1 MSFPTLYKMAKTNK
15 IQQWGVEVDG
25 DRYRTVYGYH
35 DGEKTTTDWTVVSPK
50 NEGRANSTNG
60 PEQARKEAQ
69 ALWDKKVRSG
79 FGPDLL
85 SAGKAPYVEPML
97 AENWEDYRAVFST
110 PPTLY
115 SQPKLDG
122 IRCIVKNDG
131 MYSRTGKPI
140 LSAPHIRAA
149 LQPVF
154 DRDPNIIL
162 DGELYNHALKDNFN
176 QIVSLV
182 RKTKPTAQDLADSA
196 ATIEYWIYDVVDT
209 TKHFSTRLEQFV
221 NAYAGPPTNLRVEY
235 RHSNMENIKI
245 VETAI
250 IRSGEQLDQL
260 YRLYT
265 KHGFEGQMIRLDEP
279 YEHKRSKNLLK
290 RKEFADIELPILDIV
305 EGNGNRTG
313 MAGYMVFELEGKRF
327 HSNVKGPHEYLA
339 KVLTERDSL
348 IGKTA
353 TIQFFNLTPDGIP
366 RFPYV
371 ININREQYE

>member
-1 MSFPTLYKMAKTNK
+1 M
-15 IQQWGVEVDG
+15 IQEWIVEVEG
-25 DRYRTVYGYH
+25 DRYRTAYGYH
-35 DGEKTTTDWTVVSPK
+35 NGVKTVTEWTVVSPK
-50 NEGRANSTNG
+50 NEGRTNATTG
-60 PEQARKEAQ
+60 AEQAAKEAQ
-69 ALWDKKVRSG
+69 ALWDKKVRTG
-79 FGPDLL
+79 FTPELL
-85 SAGKAPYVEPML
+85 NAGKAPYVEPML
-97 AENWEDYRAVFST
+97 AENWEDYRSVFST
-110 PPTLY
+110 PPVLY

-122 IRCIVKNDG
+122 IRCIVKKDG
-131 MYSRTGKPI
+131 MFSRTGKPI

-154 DRDPNIIL
+154 DRTPDIIL
-162 DGELYNHALKDNFN
+162 DGELYNHELKDNFN

-196 ATIEYWIYDVVDT
+196 AVIEYWIYDVVDT
-209 TKHFSTRLEQFV
+209 TKYFSTRLEEFV
-221 NAYAGPPTNLRVEY
+221 NTYAVWPTYSDLRFES
-235 RHSNMENIKI
+235 RHSKMENIKI
-245 VETAI
+245 VETGI
-250 IRSGEQLDQL
+250 VRSSEHLDHL
-260 YRLYT
+260 YRLYV
-265 KHGFEGQMIRLDEP
+265 KHGFEGQMIRLDGP

-290 RKEFADIELPILDIV
+290 RKEFVDIELPILDIV

-339 KVLTERDSL
+339 KVLAERNSL

>member
-1 MSFPTLYKMAKTNK
+1 
-15 IQQWGVEVDG
+15 
-25 DRYRTVYGYH
+25 
-35 DGEKTTTDWTVVSPK
+35 
-50 NEGRANSTNG
+50 
-60 PEQARKEAQ
+60 
-69 ALWDKKVRSG
+69 
-79 FGPDLL
+79 
-85 SAGKAPYVEPML
+85 ML

-140 LSAPHIRAA
+140 LSAPHIRTA

-162 DGELYNHALKDNFN
+162 DGELYNHALKGNFN

-209 TKHFSTRLEQFV
+209 TKYFSNRLEQFV

-290 RKEFADIELPILDIV
+290 RKEFVDIELPILDIV

-339 KVLTERDSL
+339 KVLAERDSL